1 MPICP
6 STDNTSFTVLQS
18 EGYPENNGRMRCLSF
33 LHILMPGTH
42 THTHTHSHTHTHRH
56 THTHTHTKKHAL
68 THTNTHTH
76 THRQTHTHTHTHT
89 YMHTHRHTPKK
100 HTLTPP
106 NIPTYPPDTHIHT

>member
-42 THTHTHSHTHTHRH
+42 THMQTQGDTSVVCVY
-56 THTHTHTKKHAL
+56 
-68 THTNTHTH
+68 
-76 THRQTHTHTHTHT
+76 THTHTHTHT
-89 YMHTHRHTPKK
+89 HTSSPPAPSSLGRSSSYQFLSPLGRSHSQPHK
-100 HTLTPP
+100 HKQAD
-106 NIPTYPPDTHIHT
+106 YSKHG